1 MSDQDIDQAQC
12 NAPQLAHLPASA
24 QKLIALIGLMATL
37 RLIDAHGGTAINLY
51 NSQTS
56 LDKMGKII
64 GREAATKLLKFF
76 GSDPFTVPNC
86 KRAIILFRN
95 AGILAQFDHLTLGEG
110 LSARASVVA
119 ISRRQQL
126 HERQVW
132 RILKTTGT
140 ETKEVDPR
148 QMSLI

>member
-1 MSDQDIDQAQC
+1 MMQEIDPA
-12 NAPQLAHLPASA
+12 LAHLPMTA
-24 QKLIALIGLMATL
+24 QKLIALVGLVNAL

-51 NSQTS
+51 HSATS
-56 LDKMGKII
+56 LEKMAAIV
-64 GREAATKLLKFF
+64 GREGAEKMLRFF

-86 KRAIILFRN
+86 KRAVILLRN
-95 AGILAQFDHLTLGEG
+95 AGILAEFDRLTQREG
-110 LSARASVVA
+110 FSARASVNK
-119 ISRRQQL
+119 ITRRLHL

-140 ETKEVDPR
+140 ETSAVDSR